1 MFSASAKF
9 YDAIYSAFKDY
20 EAESASI
27 ATLVRAEHPGAQT
40 ILDIACGTGEHAKHL
55 RDQHGFDVTGLDLDP
70 SLLRIARRKLPE
82 AQFYQADMSAFELGR
97 RFDVVLSLFSSIG
110 YLQSLDRVVAAFRCF
125 CHHVTPGGVIVV
137 EPWFAPGVLQ
147 EGKGPT
153 KRGETHGV
161 RIERASHRTIAGRT
175 SRLVFDYRIEDAEGV
190 RNVQEVHELGLFTP
204 SEMLESFRAAGLS
217 ATFDA
222 TGLTGR
228 GLYVARPI
236 A

>member
-27 ATLVRAEHPGAQT
+27 AALVRAEHPGAQT

-55 RDQHGFDVTGLDLDP
+55 RYQHGFDVTGLDLDP
-70 SLLRIARRKLPE
+70 GLLSIARGKLPE
-82 AQFYQADMSAFELGR
+82 AQFYQADMSAFELDR

-110 YLQSLDRVVAAFRCF
+110 YLQSLDRVVAALRCF

-153 KRGETHGV
+153 KQGETHGV
-161 RIERASHRTIAGRT
+161 RIERASHTTIAGRT
-175 SRLVFDYRIEDAEGV
+175 SRLVFDYRIEEGEGV
-190 RNVQEVHELGLFTP
+190 RDVQEVHELGLFTP

-217 ATFDA
+217 VAFDA

>member
-9 YDAIYSAFKDY
+9 YDAIYTAFKNY
-20 EAESASI
+20 EAESASV
-27 ATLVRAEHPGAQT
+27 AALVRAGHPGAHA
-40 ILDIACGTGEHAKHL
+40 ILDIACGTGEHARHL
-55 RDQHGFDVTGLDLDP
+55 RYQHGFDVTGLDLDP
-70 SLLRIARRKLPE
+70 GLLSIARSKLPE
-82 AQFYQADMSAFELGR
+82 AQFYQADMSAFQLDR

-110 YLQSLDRVVAAFRCF
+110 YLRSLDRVVAALRCF
-125 CHHVTPGGVIVV
+125 CQHVTPGGVIVV
-137 EPWFAPGVLQ
+137 EPWFPAGVLQ

-161 RIERASHRTIAGRT
+161 RIERASHKTIAGRT
-175 SRLVFDYRIEDAEGV
+175 SRLVFDYRIEDAEGM
-190 RNVQEVHELGLFTP
+190 REFQEVHELGLFTP

-222 TGLTGR
+222 AGLTGR
-228 GLYVARPI
+228 GLYVARPM

>member
-1 MFSASAKF
+1 MFSASAQF

-20 EAESASI
+20 AAESASI
-27 ATLVRAEHPGAQT
+27 AALVRVEHPGART
-40 ILDIACGTGEHAKHL
+40 LLDIACGTGEHARHL
-55 RDQHGFDVTGLDLDP
+55 RDRHGFDVTGLDLDP
-70 SLLRIARRKLPE
+70 GLLDIARRKLPE
-82 AQFYQADMSAFELGR
+82 AQFYEADMSAFDLDR

-110 YLQSLDRVVAAFRCF
+110 YLQSLDRVEAALRCF
-125 CHHVTPGGVIVV
+125 RHHVTPGGVIVV
-137 EPWFAPGVLQ
+137 EPWFAPGALQ

-153 KRGETHGV
+153 KRGETNGV
-161 RIERASHRTIAGRT
+161 RIERASHMTVTGRL

-190 RNVQEVHELGLFTP
+190 REVQEVHELGLFTP
-204 SEMLESFRAAGLS
+204 TEMLESFHAAGLS

-228 GLYVARPI
+228 GLYIARPM